1 MQKIIRCIGS
11 SFNDLGDYYGCK
23 NLNNSA
29 YYLLIIN
36 LGQISGNISLCYFKE
51 CSIDYYM
58 NAISHIITVLTNLGI
73 DLQGVSI
80 TITELRTKSQN
91 YRKNSKISLIIILIF
106 FFLITFSNLY
116 VIYKGIKINALGAF
130 NLKANAQKYF
140 QEEMIIIH

>member
-1 MQKIIRCIGS
+1 
-11 SFNDLGDYYGCK
+11 
-23 NLNNSA
+23 
-29 YYLLIIN
+29 
-36 LGQISGNISLCYFKE
+36 
-51 CSIDYYM
+51 M